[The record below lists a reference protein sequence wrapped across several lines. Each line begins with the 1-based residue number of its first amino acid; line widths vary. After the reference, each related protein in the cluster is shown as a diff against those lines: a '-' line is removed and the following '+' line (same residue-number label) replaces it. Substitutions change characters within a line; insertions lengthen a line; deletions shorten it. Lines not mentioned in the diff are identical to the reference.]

1 MTQKDWLL
9 LSIFTFVI
17 VVVWIVLDVYHVY
30 TTSTI
35 SSIDK
40 KLMETVAPEFDHETI
55 IKLVEE
61 N

>member
-17 VVVWIVLDVYHVY
+17 VVVWIVLDVYHAY
-30 TTSTI
+30 TTSTV
-35 SSIDK
+35 SSIDE
-40 KLMETVAPEFDHETI
+40 KLMEQLVPKFDHETI